1 MHACRYGR
9 LRASAS
15 VTGEEM
21 LPREMAVSI
30 SETRVAYVLGEVVS
44 KRSEMRRVVAVVSE
58 PATLGGRKVLD
69 LFYLFMLMR
78 ARLFVTGLLVAVY
91 VYIIYIYLDR
101 GQMLTSGPGIPLQH
115 PSG

>member
-21 LPREMAVSI
+21 LPREIAVSI

-44 KRSEMRRVVAVVSE
+44 RRSEMRRVVAVVSE
-58 PATLGGRKVLD
+58 PATLGGRNVLV
-69 LFYLFMLMR
+69 LLIYSCSC
-78 ARLFVTGLLVAVY
+78 GLLAAY
-91 VYIIYIYLDR
+91 IYIY
-101 GQMLTSGPGIPLQH
+101 I
-115 PSG
+115 